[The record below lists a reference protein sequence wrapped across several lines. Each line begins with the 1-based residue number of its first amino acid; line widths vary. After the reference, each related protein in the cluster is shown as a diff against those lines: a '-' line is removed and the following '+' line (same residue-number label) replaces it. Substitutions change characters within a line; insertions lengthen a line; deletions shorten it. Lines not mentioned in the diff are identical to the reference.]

1 MANRINYN
9 QAITQAN
16 NIKGLSTEL
25 NNEIASLESLLAR
38 VKSEWKGPAS
48 DEFQRRLQMMITDM
62 KITRDDMSSVSSSIK
77 AEATVIQQEDDRI
90 NAIAETLR
98 SW

>member
-16 NIKGLSTEL
+16 DIKGLSTEL

-38 VKSEWKGPAS
+38 VKNEWKGPAS

-62 KITRDDMSSVSSSIK
+62 KITRDDMASVSSSIK
-77 AEATVIQQEDDRI
+77 VEANRIQQEDDRI
-90 NAIAETLR
+90 NAITETFR